1 MMRTA
6 LRAAAAAAAVLTMLV
21 GATLAVR
28 GQSGARNGEWPT
40 YGGELANNA
49 RRIELAWLRLV
60 DTIPSAGT
68 ALEVQ

>member
-1 MMRTA
+1 MWTGS
-6 LRAAAAAAAVLTMLV
+6 LPDAAENAV
-21 GATLAVR
+21 
-28 GQSGARNGEWPT
+28 W